1 MARRE
6 IDAFWDR
13 KTRNDLNENFKELYD
28 KDDNIQQQVNDL
40 VLESGGDSNLEV
52 VQARGGYRVLNDR
65 LDAVDSQLAQV
76 TRNKAEV
83 KDVEELNDRIDEIIT
98 TPAEGVSEQEIIDA
112 RNGKESLGANVREI
126 RERTNTNL
134 VNVVKNGDFK
144 EEHLDDYRVLFGR
157 MQLSKYVEGIPEYH
171 SV

>member
-13 KTRNDLNENFKELYD
+13 KMRNNLNENFKELYD

-65 LDAVDSQLAQV
+65 LDAVDSQLAQ
-76 TRNKAEV
+76 KANQSRA
-83 KDVEELNDRIDEIIT
+83 EELEERLNDVIAGLDGTKDFYTPIGLEEYLT
-98 TPAEGVSEQEIIDA
+98 TQG
-112 RNGKESLGANVREI
+112 
-126 RERTNTNL
+126 
-134 VNVVKNGDFK
+134 
-144 EEHLDDYRVLFGR
+144 EEWV
-157 MQLSKYVEGIPEYH
+157 I
-171 SV
+171 